1 MKRCLSTIRTRRNAL
16 LPFLFAAAFLLIFYV
31 DVQSFRHYRA
41 AMIAQEQQ
49 QLLMIAKTAGNHL
62 ENAVRQELAEIE
74 LYFGGLEDAGIS
86 EEPEQLRRAVLYF
99 LKQNEA
105 AFHGILLYDRTHGTA
120 LYSSMQSS
128 GTAAALRRAGETAE
142 EVAEGTAEILGKE
155 LADSGWYEML
165 YRYRLRNSPYDI
177 LFSANLNYLYET
189 IVSPVKIGQNGY
201 SVVKDEDLAI
211 IMHHAKSQIG
221 MDAVYDR
228 AERYPEL
235 DLTSLRAWID
245 RQRTEEEGSGI
256 LDSYV
261 WDSAELEPVQRI
273 VAFTKIHF
281 RGECWIVNST
291 LPMQELS
298 EPLGAM
304 VLMIAAFT
312 GVYFL
317 LLLTA
322 AVFFTGSRYQEEA
335 QRQEI
340 RYLRELNQGME
351 VISRQKEEIRHYQ
364 RVQSLGMMASHIAH
378 EFNNFLTP
386 VLVYAELLEGDAEI
400 SAENREMLREITGA
414 VNRASKLSHD
424 LLAFARQDS
433 GSKLRLLDIAE
444 ETRAASEVVRQL
456 CPRELRFTAELP
468 EERLPVM
475 GRDGMLQHILLNLSK
490 NAFQAMEKTE
500 RKELEIRLAREGDW
514 AVLTVRDTGCGIS
527 EDARARIFEPFYT
540 TKGSRQ
546 GTGLGLSVIQ
556 NVMHSVGGRI
566 ELESSRMQGSL
577 FRLCFPIAEEETGR
591 RMLRIR
597 RISVVSG
604 RREMEEKL
612 RSWNREHPKY
622 AFTLYRHPAELLGAL
637 QKNKSETDMVLS
649 DYRLDSMSGIELL
662 EMVRRRNDGIRLLL
676 CTEEP
681 GEDLRWYVNNGIID
695 RILRQ
700 EEFEEVLQEE

>member
-1 MKRCLSTIRTRRNAL
+1 MKSRFGDIRSHLNSMM
-16 LPFLFAAAFLLIFYV
+16 PVFFGIAFLLILYI
-31 DVQSFRHYRA
+31 DVRSFRHYRA

-49 QLLMIAKTAGNHL
+49 QLLMIAKTVGNHL
-62 ENAVRQELAEIE
+62 ENAVQQELSEIE
-74 LYFGGLEDAGIS
+74 LYFGGLEDAGV
-86 EEPEQLRRAVLYF
+86 EEEAEQLRHAALYF
-99 LKQNEA
+99 AKQNGD
-105 AFHGILLYDRTHGTA
+105 AFHGILLYDRIQGTVP
-120 LYSSMQSS
+120 YSSMQPS
-128 GTAAALRRAGETAE
+128 GTAAALRRAGEATEEAE
-142 EVAEGTAEILGKE
+142 AGTAEILGKE

-165 YRYRLRNSPYDI
+165 LRYRLRNSPYDI

-189 IVSPVKIGQNGY
+189 IVSPVKIGRNGY
-201 SVVKDEDLAI
+201 SVVKDKDLAI
-211 IMHHAKSQIG
+211 IMHHARSQIG

-235 DLTSLRAWID
+235 NLTSLRAWID
-245 RQRTEEEGSGI
+245 RQKEEEEGSGI

-261 WDSAELEPVQRI
+261 WDSEALEPVERI

-281 RGECWIVNST
+281 QGECWIVNST

-298 EPLGAM
+298 GPLGSM

-312 GVYFL
+312 GIYFL
-317 LLLTA
+317 LLLIA
-322 AVFFTGSRYQEEA
+322 AVFLTGSRYQAEA

-386 VLVYAELLEGDAEI
+386 VLVYAELLEGDETI
-400 SAENREMLREITGA
+400 SPENREMLREITGA

-433 GSKLRLLDIAE
+433 GSKLRLLNMTE

-456 CPRELRFTAELP
+456 CPEELRFTAVLTEEPLP
-468 EERLPVM
+468 IM

-490 NAFQAMEKTE
+490 NAFQAMEKTT
-500 RKELEIRLAREGDW
+500 RKELEIRLMREGDW

-556 NVMHSVGGRI
+556 NVMNSLDGRI
-566 ELESSRMQGSL
+566 ELESGRMQGSL
-577 FRLCFPIAEEETGR
+577 FRLYFPIEEADPGR

-597 RISVVSG
+597 RISVVSE
-604 RREMEEKL
+604 RQEMEEKL
-612 RSWNREHPKY
+612 RRWNREHPKY
-622 AFTLYRHPAELLGAL
+622 AFTLYRHPAALLSAL
-637 QKNKSETDMVLS
+637 QGNRAETDMVLS

-662 EMVRRRNDGIRLLL
+662 EMVRRLNDGIRLLL

-681 GEDLRWYVNNGIID
+681 GEDLQWYVNNGIID